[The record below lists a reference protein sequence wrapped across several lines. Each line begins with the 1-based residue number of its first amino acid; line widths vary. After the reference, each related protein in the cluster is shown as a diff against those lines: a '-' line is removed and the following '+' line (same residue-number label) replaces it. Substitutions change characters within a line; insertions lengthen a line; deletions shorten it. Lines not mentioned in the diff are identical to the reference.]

1 MTSASSASLALL
13 REPQSPIDQLRILA
27 AILARQAA
35 RDDVAAIR
43 GQNREGV

>member
-1 MTSASSASLALL
+1 MTSASSASLAQL
-13 REPQSPIDQLRILA
+13 REPKSHIDYLRVLA

-43 GQNREGV
+43 GENRGDM